1 MTYYFTYPIESLIR
15 ASLSVTDLIILL
27 HSQYIYILSIRRNIH
42 TLPHQ
47 SCKVEHFSQLK
58 RCNNIEETSARNV
71 AALQVSQVELVIGG
85 GGMRRLHPI
94 RET

>member
-1 MTYYFTYPIESLIR
+1 M
-15 ASLSVTDLIILL
+15 
-27 HSQYIYILSIRRNIH
+27 YILSIRRNIH

-71 AALQVSQVELVIGG
+71 AALKLFRSLRWSWLSEEAVCGG
-85 GGMRRLHPI
+85 YTRSGKRKVGTSSTSWTEGRKEV
-94 RET
+94 RE